1 MVKGSWFFPCADTE
15 LSPVVDVL
23 GADCGE
29 LVLLTL
35 TDVYLEL
42 DDPVVEGWKLIVS
55 ADTDS

>member
-42 DDPVVEGWKLIVS
+42 DDPVVEGWKLFVS
-55 ADTDS
+55 ADTES